1 MNKKSIGINILGGV
15 TFGYSIIAN
24 LTQLLWTV
32 WLTKEQIQTGWGFP
46 TNMEMFALVVWLTQL
61 LCLPALILGAVY
73 LILHIRKKSA
83 KWLFVS
89 NAFMLATLAVQ
100 YILINLFINF

>member
-89 NAFMLATLAVQ
+89 NAALLTTLAVQ

>member
-1 MNKKSIGINILGGV
+1 MKKNSVGMNILGGV
-15 TFGYSIIAN
+15 TFGYSIVAN

-46 TNMEMFALVVWLTQL
+46 TNMEMFALVVWMTQI

-73 LILHIRKKSA
+73 LILHIKKKSV

-89 NAFMLATLAVQ
+89 NAVLLAALAIQ
-100 YILINLFINF
+100 YILINVFINF